1 MFNFAVI
8 IGNKKVIEVNIFLM
22 NNSIENNDHELI
34 SKINLILND
43 FENFEKPFVND
54 RGDIVLM
61 NKINRK
67 SKRDNYILTNVF
79 KQIIGDDIKKNR
91 V

>member
-1 MFNFAVI
+1 MS
-8 IGNKKVIEVNIFLM
+8 
-22 NNSIENNDHELI
+22 NSIKKDDYELI
-34 SKINLILND
+34 NKINLILND

-54 RGDIVLM
+54 KGDIVIM

-79 KQIIGDDIKKNR
+79 KQIIGEDIKKNR

>member
-1 MFNFAVI
+1 
-8 IGNKKVIEVNIFLM
+8 M
-22 NNSIENNDHELI
+22 NNSIEKDHPELI
-34 SKINLILND
+34 NKINSILND
-43 FENFEKPFVND
+43 YENFEKPFVND
-54 RGDIVLM
+54 RGDIVIM

>member
-1 MFNFAVI
+1 MS
-8 IGNKKVIEVNIFLM
+8 
-22 NNSIENNDHELI
+22 NSIEKDDHELI
-34 SKINLILND
+34 NKINLILND

-54 RGDIVLM
+54 QGDIVII

-79 KQIIGDDIKKNR
+79 KEIIGDDIKKNR

>member
-1 MFNFAVI
+1 MS
-8 IGNKKVIEVNIFLM
+8 
-22 NNSIENNDHELI
+22 NSIKKDDYELI
-34 SKINLILND
+34 NKINLILND

-54 RGDIVLM
+54 QGDIVII

-79 KQIIGDDIKKNR
+79 KQIIGEDIKKNR

>member
-1 MFNFAVI
+1 
-8 IGNKKVIEVNIFLM
+8 M
-22 NNSIENNDHELI
+22 NNSIEKDDHELI
-34 SKINLILND
+34 NKINLILND

-54 RGDIVLM
+54 RGDIVIR
-61 NKINRK
+61 NKINK
-67 SKRDNYILTNVF
+67 KIKRDNYILTNVF

>member
-1 MFNFAVI
+1 
-8 IGNKKVIEVNIFLM
+8 M
-22 NNSIENNDHELI
+22 NNSIEKDDHELI
-34 SKINLILND
+34 NKINLILND

-54 RGDIVLM
+54 QGDIVIL
-61 NKINRK
+61 NKIIRK

-79 KQIIGDDIKKNR
+79 KQIIGEDIKKNR

>member
-1 MFNFAVI
+1 
-8 IGNKKVIEVNIFLM
+8 M
-22 NNSIENNDHELI
+22 NNSIKKDNHELI
-34 SKINLILND
+34 DKITLIIND

-54 RGDIVLM
+54 RGDIVIM

-67 SKRDNYILTNVF
+67 IKRDNYILTNVF
-79 KQIIGDDIKKNR
+79 KEIIGDDIKKNR

>member
-1 MFNFAVI
+1 
-8 IGNKKVIEVNIFLM
+8 M
-22 NNSIENNDHELI
+22 NNSIKKDDHELI
-34 SKINLILND
+34 NKINLILND
-43 FENFEKPFVND
+43 YENFEKPFVND
-54 RGDIVLM
+54 QGDIVIM

-79 KQIIGDDIKKNR
+79 KQIISDDIKKNR

>member
-1 MFNFAVI
+1 
-8 IGNKKVIEVNIFLM
+8 M
-22 NNSIENNDHELI
+22 NNLLKKDDHELI
-34 SKINLILND
+34 NKINLILND

-54 RGDIVLM
+54 RGDIVIM

-67 SKRDNYILTNVF
+67 SKSDNYILTNVF
-79 KQIIGDDIKKNR
+79 KQIISDDIKKNR

>member
-1 MFNFAVI
+1 
-8 IGNKKVIEVNIFLM
+8 M
-22 NNSIENNDHELI
+22 NNLIEKDDHELI
-34 SKINLILND
+34 NKINLILND

-54 RGDIVLM
+54 KGDIVIM

>member
-1 MFNFAVI
+1 
-8 IGNKKVIEVNIFLM
+8 M
-22 NNSIENNDHELI
+22 NNSIEKDEHELI
-34 SKINLILND
+34 NKINLILND

-54 RGDIVLM
+54 RGDIVIM

>member
-1 MFNFAVI
+1 
-8 IGNKKVIEVNIFLM
+8 M
-22 NNSIENNDHELI
+22 NNSIEKDDHKLI
-34 SKINLILND
+34 NKINLILND

-54 RGDIVLM
+54 QGDIVIM

>member
-1 MFNFAVI
+1 MS
-8 IGNKKVIEVNIFLM
+8 
-22 NNSIENNDHELI
+22 NSIKKDEHELI
-34 SKINLILND
+34 NKINLILND

-54 RGDIVLM
+54 KGDIVIR

-67 SKRDNYILTNVF
+67 SKSNNYILTNVF
-79 KQIIGDDIKKNR
+79 KEIIGEDIKKNR

>member
-1 MFNFAVI
+1 
-8 IGNKKVIEVNIFLM
+8 M
-22 NNSIENNDHELI
+22 NNSIEKDEHKLI
-34 SKINLILND
+34 NKINLILND
-43 FENFEKPFVND
+43 FENFQKPFVND
-54 RGDIVLM
+54 QGDIVIR

>member
-1 MFNFAVI
+1 
-8 IGNKKVIEVNIFLM
+8 M
-22 NNSIENNDHELI
+22 NNSIEKDGHELI
-34 SKINLILND
+34 NKINLILND

-54 RGDIVLM
+54 QGDIVIM

-79 KQIIGDDIKKNR
+79 KEIIGDDIKKNR

>member
-1 MFNFAVI
+1 
-8 IGNKKVIEVNIFLM
+8 M
-22 NNSIENNDHELI
+22 NNSIEKDDHELI
-34 SKINLILND
+34 NKINLILND

-54 RGDIVLM
+54 KGDIVIM

>member
-1 MFNFAVI
+1 
-8 IGNKKVIEVNIFLM
+8 M
-22 NNSIENNDHELI
+22 NNSIEKNDHELVN
-34 SKINLILND
+34 KINLILND

-54 RGDIVLM
+54 RGDIVIR

-67 SKRDNYILTNVF
+67 SKSDNYILTNVF
-79 KQIIGDDIKKNR
+79 KQIISDDIKKNR

>member
-1 MFNFAVI
+1 
-8 IGNKKVIEVNIFLM
+8 M
-22 NNSIENNDHELI
+22 NNSIEKDDHKLM

-54 RGDIVLM
+54 QGDIVIM

-79 KQIIGDDIKKNR
+79 KQIIGEDIKKNR

>member
-1 MFNFAVI
+1 
-8 IGNKKVIEVNIFLM
+8 M
-22 NNSIENNDHELI
+22 NNSIEKDNHELI
-34 SKINLILND
+34 NKINLILND
-43 FENFEKPFVND
+43 YENFEKPFVND
-54 RGDIVLM
+54 RGDIVIM

>member
-1 MFNFAVI
+1 
-8 IGNKKVIEVNIFLM
+8 M
-22 NNSIENNDHELI
+22 NNSIEKDDYELI
-34 SKINLILND
+34 NKINLILND

-54 RGDIVLM
+54 KGDIVIM

>member
-1 MFNFAVI
+1 
-8 IGNKKVIEVNIFLM
+8 M
-22 NNSIENNDHELI
+22 NNSIEKNDHKLI
-34 SKINLILND
+34 NKINLILND
-43 FENFEKPFVND
+43 YENFEKPFVND
-54 RGDIVLM
+54 RGDIVIM

-67 SKRDNYILTNVF
+67 SKRNNYILTNVF

>member
-1 MFNFAVI
+1 MS
-8 IGNKKVIEVNIFLM
+8 
-22 NNSIENNDHELI
+22 NSIEKDDHELI
-34 SKINLILND
+34 NKINLILND

-54 RGDIVLM
+54 QGDIVIM

-67 SKRDNYILTNVF
+67 IKRDNYILTNVF

>member
-1 MFNFAVI
+1 
-8 IGNKKVIEVNIFLM
+8 M
-22 NNSIENNDHELI
+22 NNSIEKDDHELI
-34 SKINLILND
+34 NKINLILND

-54 RGDIVLM
+54 KGDIVIR
-61 NKINRK
+61 NKINKK
-67 SKRDNYILTNVF
+67 SKSDNYILTNVF

>member
-1 MFNFAVI
+1 MNDLI
-8 IGNKKVIEVNIFLM
+8 KKD
-22 NNSIENNDHELI
+22 DHELI
-34 SKINLILND
+34 NKISLILND

-54 RGDIVLM
+54 RGDIIIR

-67 SKRDNYILTNVF
+67 SKRDSYILTNIF
-79 KQIIGDDIKKNR
+79 KQIISNDIKKNR